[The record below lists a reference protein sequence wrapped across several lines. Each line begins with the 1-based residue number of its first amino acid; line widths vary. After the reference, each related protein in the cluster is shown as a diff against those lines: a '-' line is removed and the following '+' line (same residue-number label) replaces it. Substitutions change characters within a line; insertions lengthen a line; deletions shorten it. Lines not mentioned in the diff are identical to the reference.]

1 MSQLITQSNINLEIN
16 KEQALISHVE
26 IARQAEVDELS
37 VKVLIEKYTTELEQV
52 NGKVRFEILSSG
64 RTKQDKKIY
73 FLNEQQSTLLVL
85 MMRNT
90 AIVLKFKVKLVQA
103 FFEAKTQ
110 IQDRAIAKLEY
121 PAMTSAIQE
130 AHENPKPYHYSNEAD
145 LINRI
150 ILGTTAKKYC
160 ELNEIDRTCLRD
172 NLTNPQIDLINHLQR
187 LNTSM
192 IEIGMNFEKRKEKLQ
207 IRYAQLIAKLHINY
221 RQHS

>member
-1 MSQLITQSNINLEIN
+1 MSKLITQSSINLEIN
-16 KEQALISHVE
+16 KQEALISHIE
-26 IARQAEVDELS
+26 IANQTGVDEQNT
-37 VKVLIEKYTTELEQV
+37 KDLIEKYKIQLEQV
-52 NGKVRFEILSSG
+52 GGKVGFQTLASG
-64 RTKQDKKIY
+64 KTKQTKTIY
-73 FLNEQQSTLLVL
+73 LLNEQQSTLLVL

-90 AIVLKFKVKLVQA
+90 PIVLKFKVKLVQA

-110 IQDRAIAKLEY
+110 IHDRNIAKLEY
-121 PAMTSAIQE
+121 PQMTVAIQE

-192 IEIGMNFEKRKEKLQ
+192 IEIGMSFEDRKEKLQ
-207 IRYAQLIAKLHINY
+207 IRYAQLIQKLL
-221 RQHS
+221 S

>member
-1 MSQLITQSNINLEIN
+1 MSKLITQSNINLEIN
-16 KEQALISHVE
+16 KQQALISHVE
-26 IARQAEVDELS
+26 IANQTNVVEQNTKE
-37 VKVLIEKYTTELEQV
+37 LIEKYKTQLELV
-52 NGKVRFEILSSG
+52 GGKLRFETVASG
-64 RTKQDKKIY
+64 KTKQNKVIY
-73 FLNEQQSTLLVL
+73 LLNEQQSTLLVL

-90 AIVLKFKVKLVQA
+90 PIVLQFKVKLVQA

-110 IQDRAIAKLEY
+110 IHDRNIAKLEY
-121 PAMTSAIQE
+121 PQMTLAIQE

-172 NLTNPQIDLINHLQR
+172 NLTNPQIDLINQLQR

-192 IEIGMNFEKRKEKLQ
+192 IEIGLSFDDRKEKLK
-207 IRYAQLIAKLHINY
+207 IRYAQLVAKLLK
-221 RQHS
+221 